1 MLNENLEVIGR
12 ILEATLENARCEFDS
27 TAEEGEPVS
36 FKVGDEVIRA
46 RIDILETVSYSG
58 LIGYISFKDRPTK
71 PPKALTPIY
80 KREEVQTGILNVGT
94 DFRGN
99 IVRLDLNP
107 LFVHLLIGGKPQRGK
122 THLLI
127 ILIEELAKLGVP
139 AIIFDTQGECV
150 NLPEIYKNVI
160 VVEDIN
166 SKDLISHLQQRRII
180 IINLLG
186 EGNAHKAMRLS
197 ILLEKFVEAKEK
209 DYSEAN
215 NDYRLLNIPPTLIMI
230 DEGDI
235 FSPDR
240 QYRRSRDF
248 DRSTDIIEEIAKRGS
263 KLGIGLIV
271 AVQRINRLTSD
282 VRDNCNSTICF
293 HVTGR
298 SNETALRSITYFS
311 EAAIKKL
318 KSFLVGE
325 CIIIGEIG
333 SRTIKTREIETTRSK
348 NTDFEKMLGIDARLE
363 NEEEEQQIVINSDG
377 AIIDKQFGKIK
388 TKAQR
393 MVERDMMEFENDGG
407 DGVLTR
413 STPLSD
419 KEAKEIT
426 SGNWNEDDEKLIERL
441 RRLNKDND
449 IDEKNGKGIPKTGDR

>member
-1 MLNENLEVIGR
+1 MLKENQEVIGR

-36 FKVGDEVIRA
+36 FKVGDEEIRA
-46 RIDILETVSYSG
+46 RIDILETLPHTG
-58 LIGYISFKDRPTK
+58 LIGYISFKDRPTR
-71 PPKALTPIY
+71 PPKTLTPIY
-80 KREEVQTGILNVGT
+80 RREEIQTGILYIGH

-150 NLPEIYKNVI
+150 NVPEIHKNVI

-166 SKDLISHLQQRRII
+166 SKDLVAHLQQRRIV

-186 EGNAHKAMRLS
+186 EGNAHKAMKLS
-197 ILLEKFVEAKEK
+197 ILLEKCVTATER
-209 DYSEAN
+209 DYADAN
-215 NDYRLLNIPPTLIMI
+215 NDYRLLNIPPTLVMI
-230 DEGDI
+230 DEADI
-235 FSPDR
+235 FAPGR
-240 QYRRSRDF
+240 PYRRNRDF
-248 DRSTDIIEEIAKRGS
+248 DRSVAIIEEIAKRGS
-263 KLGIGLIV
+263 KLGLGLIV
-271 AVQRINRLTSD
+271 AVQRINRLSAD

-298 SNETALRSITYFS
+298 SNETALRTITYFT
-311 EAAIKKL
+311 EAAIRKL
-318 KSFLVGE
+318 KSFLLGE

-333 SRTIKTREIETTRSK
+333 SRTIKTREIETRRSK
-348 NTDFEKMLGIDARLE
+348 NTDFEKILGIDAE
-363 NEEEEQQIVINSDG
+363 FEYKEEQHIIVTRDG
-377 AIIDKQFGKIK
+377 EIIDKQFGKIK

-393 MVERDMMEFENDGG
+393 IIERDTMAFEYDEG
-407 DGVLTR
+407 DGILKR
-413 STPLSD
+413 DTPLSD
-419 KEAKEIT
+419 EDVRKMMEI
-426 SGNWNEDDEKLIERL
+426 EDDLPFDTHLTDEDKKLMKQL
-441 RRLNKDND
+441 RSLNREND
-449 IDEKNGKGIPKTGDR
+449 L